1 MELFATQYFGLFVII
16 CLGFILGSIK
26 IKGISLDISAIIFVA
41 LIFGH
46 FGMTMPP
53 IIGKLGLILFIYT
66 IGMQAGPG
74 FFESFR
80 EQGRNLAIIATV
92 VVASASLLTYAAFW
106 WTGIDMP
113 VAIGLLTGALT
124 STPGLAAA
132 IDATGSPLVSIGYG
146 IAYPF
151 GVIGVILFVR
161 LYPKFIKADIKKAE
175 KEYEKHNE
183 SGYPEIK
190 SKTFNVEN
198 ENVNGKSI
206 SELRIRSMTQA
217 VISRI
222 LHDGAAVVP
231 SPETKLCKGDLVK
244 AVGTEDAL
252 RKFRLFIGSET
263 DEEIPLHKSY
273 EVQSILITNKGAVNE
288 ALGSFNLWGN
298 YQATVTR
305 LRRSGIDITP
315 SPSMKL
321 HMGDKLTVA
330 CSHENMKQVVRI
342 FGNNDKKLSDTDFF
356 PVAAGIV
363 LGILLGEIS
372 LSYGNGMS
380 FNLGLT
386 GGVLTVAMI
395 LSRIGRTGPII
406 WSMSGAATQLLRQ
419 IGLMFFL
426 VEVGTKA
433 GAQLVDTY
441 AEYGSQLFLIGG
453 ILTVIPMFLAVI
465 TAHFMKKMNILT
477 LLGALT
483 GSMTSTPGLAA
494 VDPMTDTNA
503 PAIAYATVYPV
514 AMVLLII
521 FTQLLGLF

>member
-1 MELFATQYFGLFVII
+1 MEILSSQYFGLFVII

-46 FGMTMPP
+46 YGMTMPP
-53 IIGKLGLILFIYT
+53 IVGKLGLILFIYT

-74 FFESFR
+74 FFGSFR
-80 EQGRNLAIIATV
+80 QQGRNLAIIATIV
-92 VVASASLLTYAAFW
+92 VGSASVLAFAAFW
-106 WTGIDMP
+106 VTGIEMP

-132 IDATGSPLVSIGYG
+132 IDATGSSLVSIGYG

-161 LYPKFIKADIKKAE
+161 LYPKIIKADIKKAE
-175 KEYEKHNE
+175 ADYEKMNE
-183 SGYPEIK
+183 SGHPEIK
-190 SKTFNVEN
+190 SKTFVVENDNVE
-198 ENVNGKSI
+198 GKSI
-206 SELRIRSMTQA
+206 SELRIRAMTQA

-222 LHDGAAVVP
+222 LHEGAAIVP
-231 SPETKLCKGDLVK
+231 SPDTILHKGDLVK

-252 RKFRLFIGSET
+252 RKISVLIGEET
-263 DEEIPLHKSY
+263 QEEIPLQKSY
-273 EVQSILITNKGAVNE
+273 EVQSILVTHKDAIGQP
-288 ALGSFNLWGN
+288 LGSFNLWVN

-315 SPSMKL
+315 TPSMKL
-321 HMGDKLTVA
+321 QMGDKLTVA
-330 CSHENMKQVVRI
+330 CSHENMKQVMRI

-356 PVAAGIV
+356 PIAAGIV
-363 LGILLGEIS
+363 LGVLLGELSIS
-372 LSYGNGMS
+372 FGNEFS

-386 GGVLTVAMI
+386 GGILAVAMI
-395 LSRIGRTGPII
+395 LSRIGRTGPVI

-433 GAQLVDTY
+433 GAEMVDTY
-441 AEYGSQLFLIGG
+441 AQYGYQLFLIGG
-453 ILTVIPMFLAVI
+453 VITLVPMFLAVAA
-465 TAHFMKKMNILT
+465 AHFMKKLDILSM
-477 LLGALT
+477 LGALT

-494 VDPMTDTNA
+494 VDPMSDTNA

-521 FTQLLGLF
+521 FTQFLGLF

>member
-1 MELFATQYFGLFVII
+1 MELLSTQYFALFMII

-46 FGMTMPP
+46 FGVTMPP
-53 IIGKLGLILFIYT
+53 IIGTLGLILFIYT
-66 IGMQAGPG
+66 IGIQAGPG

-80 EQGRNLAIIATV
+80 KQGRDLAILATIV
-92 VVASASLLTYAAFW
+92 VGSASVLTFAVFW
-106 WTGIDMP
+106 WSGIDMP

-132 IDATGSPLVSIGYG
+132 IDATGSSLVSIGYG

-161 LYPKFIKADIKKAE
+161 LYPKIVRANIKKAE
-175 KEYEKHNE
+175 EDYERLNE
-183 SGYPEIK
+183 GGFPEIK
-190 SKTFNVEN
+190 SKIFRVEN

-222 LHDGAAVVP
+222 MHEGEAVVP
-231 SPETKLCKGDLVK
+231 SPDTVLHTGDLIK
-244 AVGTEDAL
+244 AVGTDDAL
-252 RKFRLFIGSET
+252 NKIRLLIGEET
-263 DEEIPLHKSY
+263 EEQVPLHKSY
-273 EVQSILITNKGAVNE
+273 EVQSILVTNKEAVNQ
-288 ALGSFNLWGN
+288 ALGTFHLWGN

-330 CSHENMKQVVRI
+330 SSHESMKQVVRI
-342 FGNNDKKLSDTDFF
+342 FGNDDKKLSDTDFF
-356 PVAAGIV
+356 PIAAGIV
-363 LGILLGEIS
+363 LGILLGKLSIS
-372 LSYGNGMS
+372 FGSEMT

-386 GGVLTVAMI
+386 GGVLAVAMI
-395 LSRIGRTGPII
+395 LSRIGRTGPVI

-419 IGLMFFL
+419 VGLMFFL

-433 GAQLVDTY
+433 GAELVDTY
-441 AEYGSQLFLIGG
+441 AEYGSKLFLIGG
-453 ILTVIPMFLAVI
+453 VITLVPMLLAVI
-465 TAHFMKKMNILT
+465 ASRFMKGMNILS
-477 LLGALT
+477 LLGGIT

-521 FTQLLGLF
+521 FTQFLSTF

>member
-1 MELFATQYFGLFVII
+1 MELFSSQYFALFMII

-46 FGMTMPP
+46 FGVTMPP
-53 IIGKLGLILFIYT
+53 IIGTLGLILFIYT

-80 EQGRNLAIIATV
+80 RQGRELFILATIIVGA
-92 VVASASLLTYAAFW
+92 ASVIAFAAFW
-106 WTGIDMP
+106 WSGIDMP

-161 LYPKFIKADIKKAE
+161 LYPKIIRADISRAE
-175 KEYEKHNE
+175 EEYEKLNE
-183 SGYPEIK
+183 EGYPEIK
-190 SKTFNVEN
+190 SKIFRVEN
-198 ENVNGKSI
+198 ENVSGQSI
-206 SELRIRSMTQA
+206 SELRIRSMTKA

-222 LHDGAAVVP
+222 MHKGEAVVP
-231 SPETKLCKGDLVK
+231 SPETVLHAGDLVK
-244 AVGTEDAL
+244 AVGTDDAL
-252 RKFRLFIGSET
+252 HKIRLLIGEET
-263 DEEIPLHKSY
+263 DEQIPLHKSY
-273 EVQSILITNKGAVNE
+273 EVQSILVTNKEAVNQS
-288 ALGSFNLWGN
+288 LGTFNLWGN

-330 CSHENMKQVVRI
+330 CSRENMKQVVRI
-342 FGNNDKKLSDTDFF
+342 FGNDDKKLSDTDFF
-356 PVAAGIV
+356 PIATGIV
-363 LGILLGEIS
+363 LGILLGELS
-372 LSYGNGMS
+372 LSFGNEMS

-386 GGVLTVAMI
+386 GGVLAVAMI
-395 LSRIGRTGPII
+395 LSRIGRTGPVI

-433 GAQLVDTY
+433 GAELVDTY

-453 ILTVIPMFLAVI
+453 IITLVPMVLAVI
-465 TAHFMKKMNILT
+465 TGRFLKKTNILT
-477 LLGALT
+477 LMGGIT

-521 FTQLLGLF
+521 FTQLLAAF